1 MIKKALNEIRKGLQ
15 LIHRNIP
22 QLDEA
27 YVWVHNEECVSNTET
42 DVTCMEL
49 ALSTKYL
56 LDFVPNGVKTIHVKT
71 TKGIVGSVLAS
82 ESKSC
87 FCPNLYECSIDH
99 QPRYAMSWSWDA
111 CFAICL
117 QSSLT
122 GDLVYVMEFALYPG
136 PATYEYIMSF
146 LGFLLP
152 VMKHELKTFKMAC
165 GKQLGEELVV
175 EVIVSEAH
183 KLGPTESNEAAA
195 GMFPVKF
202 KSVQYGLQKHQHVE
216 EQQPKE
222 CSIVENQNGKRK
234 TEIKCTQSE
243 KRKGK
248 QVSFPSVGAQDSKA
262 MEKGK
267 RKTGLPILNKE
278 GTHPCI
284 VEETEGDCKSE
295 T

>member
-1 MIKKALNEIRKGLQ
+1 MDFLTRFLQIYGGLTWISSQ
-15 LIHRNIP
+15 DSYQTNSWPTDMDFLTGFFQNR
-22 QLDEA
+22 QLD
-27 YVWVHNEECVSNTET
+27 N
-42 DVTCMEL
+42 D
-49 ALSTKYL
+49 
-56 LDFVPNGVKTIHVKT
+56 
-71 TKGIVGSVLAS
+71 
-82 ESKSC
+82 
-87 FCPNLYECSIDH
+87 
-99 QPRYAMSWSWDA
+99 
-111 CFAICL
+111 
-117 QSSLT
+117 
-122 GDLVYVMEFALYPG
+122 FALYPG